1 MRSEMGGISACGGA
15 KHAFRKI
22 FALKISALILAFT
35 SEAVFETKLFL
46 FISFFK
52 KSELFVTK
60 QMEQSI
66 VKMIQGHSCLHIN
79 FKI

>member
-1 MRSEMGGISACGGA
+1 MGGISACGGA

-52 KSELFVTK
+52 NQNCLL
-60 QMEQSI
+60 QSKWNR
-66 VKMIQGHSCLHIN
+66 VL
-79 FKI
+79 